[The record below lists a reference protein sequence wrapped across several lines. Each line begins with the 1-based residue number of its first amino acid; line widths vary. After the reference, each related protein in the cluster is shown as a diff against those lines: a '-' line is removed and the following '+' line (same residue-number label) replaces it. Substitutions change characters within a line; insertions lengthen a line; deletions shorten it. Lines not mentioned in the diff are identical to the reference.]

1 MVPGPTGGSVAS
13 RGAWLAMAD
22 AAAPGATAV
31 VEGAVVVL
39 VLDMPFMPG
48 MPAIAAAPVAEPAP
62 LASAGGTTG
71 AAGDL
76 AGCPAAQIMRT
87 ASTARPGTRIATM
100 IEPMLQPE
108 LGGGS
113 REVTWWSVS
122 RVSVAGVIGSPSAA
136 GLPQGGP
143 ERPRPRRGSTARQSR
158 ETTRLVP

>member
-1 MVPGPTGGSVAS
+1 
-13 RGAWLAMAD
+13 MAD

-31 VEGAVVVL
+31 VEGTAVVL
-39 VLDMPFMPG
+39 VMDMLFMPG
-48 MPAIAAAPVAEPAP
+48 ISAIAAAPVAEPAP
-62 LASAGGTTG
+62 LATAGGTTG

-76 AGCPAAQIMRT
+76 GGCPAAQIMRP
-87 ASTARPGTRIATM
+87 ASTPRPGTRIATM

-136 GLPQGGP
+136 GLSSGWARTPSAASGEHRSPVAGNYA
-143 ERPRPRRGSTARQSR
+143 PRTSARLLAPASAPGR
-158 ETTRLVP
+158 